1 MPTTIKEGATGESV
15 SQAQFLLCV
24 EGYEIG
30 PPQIDGSFGAHTRSV
45 VETFQQANSLSVDG
59 VVGPDTW
66 QALLQLAPVQQDPFP
81 PTLEDGSTGKL
92 VADLQRTL
100 DEAKTLFAPTSPL
113 LNVDGEFGPLTKG
126 VVEALQHWAEIGVD
140 GIVGY
145 QTWAVSL
152 DIYGQNLW
160 AVVGNSP

>member
-1 MPTTIKEGATGESV
+1 MPATIKQSSTGESV
-15 SQAQFLLCV
+15 RQAQFLLCV
-24 EGYEIG
+24 EGYAIG
-30 PPQIDGSFGAHTRSV
+30 PPQIDGIFGVLTKSV
-45 VETFQQANSLSVDG
+45 VESFQQGNLLSVDG

-66 QALLQLAPVQQDPFP
+66 KALLQLAPVQQDPFP
-81 PTLEDGSTGKL
+81 PALEDGSTGRL
-92 VADLQRTL
+92 VAGLQRTL
-100 DEAKTLFAPTSPL
+100 NEAKTLFAPTSPL
-113 LNVDGEFGPLTKG
+113 LSVDGEFGPLTKG
-126 VVEALQHWAEIGVD
+126 VVEALQHWAELAVD